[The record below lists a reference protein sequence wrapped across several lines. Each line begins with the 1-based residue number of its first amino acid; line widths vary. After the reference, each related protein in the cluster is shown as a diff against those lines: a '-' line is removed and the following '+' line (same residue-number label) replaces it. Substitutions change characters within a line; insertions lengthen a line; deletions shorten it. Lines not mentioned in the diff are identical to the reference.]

1 MGTKTK
7 ANGKPKKGPA
17 YANREIP
24 AASPHKKGQTSKQAH
39 GGR

>member
-7 ANGKPKKGPA
+7 ANGKPKKQAGYVA
-17 YANREIP
+17 KVNSL
-24 AASPHKKGQTSKQAH
+24 AATTPQKKGQAH